1 MGTDQKIFYT
11 IKMKPDGISHW
22 ESNLGCALEEVL
34 KPDIWVI
41 DRKVNSIGLRLTE
54 LGVIDFDHMFGS
66 LSDFKTLSILPKI
79 LLDREMLT
87 FEKNI
92 KGVKKFLGVVLK
104 SFDPTRDTNLME
116 HIYWV
121 IRVRFEALTLILVD
135 VIANQETSIRELAKK
150 ANAFTE
156 SNVNIYELAYRDLLN
171 RSPKEIRDIHIRLN
185 PTFARI
191 LNEDA
196 VVTRTTTMN

>member
-1 MGTDQKIFYT
+1 MGTNQKIFYM

-171 RSPKEIRDIHIRLN
+171 RSPKEIRDIHVRLN

>member
-54 LGVIDFDHMFGS
+54 LGVIDFDHIFGS

-104 SFDPTRDTNLME
+104 SFDPTRDSNLME

-196 VVTRTTTMN
+196 VVARTTTMN

>member
-1 MGTDQKIFYT
+1 MGTNQKIFYT

-54 LGVIDFDHMFGS
+54 LGVIDFDHIFGS

-104 SFDPTRDTNLME
+104 SFDPTRGTNLME

-196 VVTRTTTMN
+196 VVARTTTMN

>member
-22 ESNLGCALEEVL
+22 ESNLGCALEEAL
-34 KPDIWVI
+34 RPDIWVI

-54 LGVIDFDHMFGS
+54 LGVIDFDHIFGS

-196 VVTRTTTMN
+196 VVARTTTMN

>member
-54 LGVIDFDHMFGS
+54 LGVIDFDHIFGS

-104 SFDPTRDTNLME
+104 SFDPTRDSNLME

-156 SNVNIYELAYRDLLN
+156 SNVNIYELAYRDLLS

-196 VVTRTTTMN
+196 VVARTTTMN

>member
-1 MGTDQKIFYT
+1 MGTNQKIFYM

-54 LGVIDFDHMFGS
+54 LGVIDFDHIFGS

-156 SNVNIYELAYRDLLN
+156 TNVNIYELAYRDLLN

-196 VVTRTTTMN
+196 VVARTTTMN

>member
-54 LGVIDFDHMFGS
+54 LGVIDFDHIFGS

>member
-1 MGTDQKIFYT
+1 MGTNQKIFYT

-54 LGVIDFDHMFGS
+54 LGVIDFDHIFGS
-66 LSDFKTLSILPKI
+66 LSDFKTLSILPKV

>member
-104 SFDPTRDTNLME
+104 SFDPTRDSNLME

>member
-104 SFDPTRDTNLME
+104 SFDPTRDSNLME

-196 VVTRTTTMN
+196 VVARTTTMN

>member
-1 MGTDQKIFYT
+1 MGTNQKIFYT

-54 LGVIDFDHMFGS
+54 LGVIDFDHIFGS

-196 VVTRTTTMN
+196 VVARTTTMN

>member
-54 LGVIDFDHMFGS
+54 LGVIDFDHIFGS

-156 SNVNIYELAYRDLLN
+156 TNVNIYELAYRDLLN

>member
-54 LGVIDFDHMFGS
+54 LGVIDFDHIFGS

-156 SNVNIYELAYRDLLN
+156 TNVNIYELAYRDLLN

-196 VVTRTTTMN
+196 VVARTTTMN

>member
-1 MGTDQKIFYT
+1 MGTNQKIFYT

-54 LGVIDFDHMFGS
+54 LGVIDFDHIFGS

-104 SFDPTRDTNLME
+104 SFDPTRDSNLME

-196 VVTRTTTMN
+196 VVARTTTMN

>member
-1 MGTDQKIFYT
+1 MGTNQKIFYM

-54 LGVIDFDHMFGS
+54 LGVIDFDHIFGS

-171 RSPKEIRDIHIRLN
+171 RSPKEIRDIHVRLN

-196 VVTRTTTMN
+196 VVAKSTTMN

>member
-11 IKMKPDGISHW
+11 IKMKPDGISYW

-54 LGVIDFDHMFGS
+54 LGVIDFDHIFGS

-196 VVTRTTTMN
+196 VVARTTTMN

>member
-1 MGTDQKIFYT
+1 MGTNQKIFYM

>member
-54 LGVIDFDHMFGS
+54 LGVIDFDHIFGS

-171 RSPKEIRDIHIRLN
+171 RSPKEIRDIHVRLN

-196 VVTRTTTMN
+196 VVARTTTMN

>member
-1 MGTDQKIFYT
+1 MGTDQKIFYM

-54 LGVIDFDHMFGS
+54 LGVIDFDHIFGS

-196 VVTRTTTMN
+196 VVARTTTMN

>member
-156 SNVNIYELAYRDLLN
+156 TNVNIYELAYRDLLN

-196 VVTRTTTMN
+196 VVARTTTMN

>member
-1 MGTDQKIFYT
+1 MGTNQKIFYM

-54 LGVIDFDHMFGS
+54 LGVIDFDHIFGS

-196 VVTRTTTMN
+196 VVARTTTMN

>member
-22 ESNLGCALEEVL
+22 ENNLGCALEEVL

-54 LGVIDFDHMFGS
+54 LGVIDFDHIFGS

-196 VVTRTTTMN
+196 VVARTTTMN

>member
-196 VVTRTTTMN
+196 VVARTTTMN

>member
-1 MGTDQKIFYT
+1 MGTNQKIFYT

-196 VVTRTTTMN
+196 VVARTTTMN

>member
-54 LGVIDFDHMFGS
+54 LGVIDFDHIFGS

-104 SFDPTRDTNLME
+104 SFDPTRDSNLME

>member
-1 MGTDQKIFYT
+1 MGTNQKIFYM

-54 LGVIDFDHMFGS
+54 LGVIDFDHSFGS
-66 LSDFKTLSILPKI
+66 LSDFKTLSILPKV

-104 SFDPTRDTNLME
+104 SFEPTRDTNLME

>member
-41 DRKVNSIGLRLTE
+41 DRRVNSIGLRLTE

-196 VVTRTTTMN
+196 VVARTTTMN

>member
-1 MGTDQKIFYT
+1 MGTNQKIFYM

-135 VIANQETSIRELAKK
+135 VIANQETSIRELAKR
-150 ANAFTE
+150 AQPA
-156 SNVNIYELAYRDLLN
+156 SGSDIYELAYRDLLN

-191 LNEDA
+191 LNEDS
-196 VVTRTTTMN
+196 VVTKSTTMN

>member
-11 IKMKPDGISHW
+11 IKMRPDGISHW

-171 RSPKEIRDIHIRLN
+171 RSPKEIRDIHVRLN

-191 LNEDA
+191 LNED
-196 VVTRTTTMN
+196 VVVARTTTMN

>member
-171 RSPKEIRDIHIRLN
+171 RSPKEIRDIHVRLN

-196 VVTRTTTMN
+196 VVARTTTMN

>member
-22 ESNLGCALEEVL
+22 ESNLGCVLEEVL

-66 LSDFKTLSILPKI
+66 LSDFKTLSILPKV

-196 VVTRTTTMN
+196 VVARTTTMN

>member
-1 MGTDQKIFYT
+1 MGTNQKIFYT

-92 KGVKKFLGVVLK
+92 KGVKKFLGAILK
-104 SFDPTRDTNLME
+104 NFEPTRGTDLMK
-116 HIYWV
+116 HIYWTT
-121 IRVRFEALTLILVD
+121 RVRFEALTLVLVD

-150 ANAFTE
+150 ANASTE

-171 RSPKEIRDIHIRLN
+171 RSPKEILDIHVRLN
-185 PTFARI
+185 PSFARI
-191 LNEDA
+191 LKEDA
-196 VVTRTTTMN
+196 VVTRTTTVN

>member
-34 KPDIWVI
+34 RPDIWVI

-54 LGVIDFDHMFGS
+54 LGVIDFDHIFGS

-104 SFDPTRDTNLME
+104 SFDPTRDSNLME

-196 VVTRTTTMN
+196 VVARTTTMN

>member
-1 MGTDQKIFYT
+1 MGTNQKIFYM

-104 SFDPTRDTNLME
+104 SFDPTRDSNLME

-196 VVTRTTTMN
+196 VVARTTTMN

>member
-1 MGTDQKIFYT
+1 MGTDQKIFYM

-54 LGVIDFDHMFGS
+54 LGVIDFDHIFGS

-185 PTFARI
+185 PAFARI

-196 VVTRTTTMN
+196 VVARTTTMN

>member
-1 MGTDQKIFYT
+1 MGTNQKIFYM

-54 LGVIDFDHMFGS
+54 LGVIDFDHIFGS

-171 RSPKEIRDIHIRLN
+171 RSPKEIRDIHVRLN

>member
-11 IKMKPDGISHW
+11 IKMKPDGISYW

-54 LGVIDFDHMFGS
+54 LGVIDFDHIFGS

-104 SFDPTRDTNLME
+104 SFDPTRDSNLME

-196 VVTRTTTMN
+196 VVARTTTMN

>member
-54 LGVIDFDHMFGS
+54 LGVIDFDHIFGS

-196 VVTRTTTMN
+196 VVARTTTMN